1 MSIKMVRLGELL
13 DERAAAPGG
22 GARGGRA
29 ACGEDGERGEG
40 GVSGAGG
47 RRAQVG
53 VGAVERAA
61 LEQAPRVR
69 RRRAL
74 VAPHAGPGAGG
85 GRVLYFTEI
94 QAAAVHCRCDIKAAA
109 CNKIYTFRPP
119 SQRRVPELVE
129 CGE

>member
-29 ACGEDGERGEG
+29 ACGEGGERGES
-40 GVSGAGG
+40 GVSGASG

-74 VAPHAGPGAGG
+74 VAPHAGPGVGG
-85 GRVLYFTEI
+85 GCVLYFTEI